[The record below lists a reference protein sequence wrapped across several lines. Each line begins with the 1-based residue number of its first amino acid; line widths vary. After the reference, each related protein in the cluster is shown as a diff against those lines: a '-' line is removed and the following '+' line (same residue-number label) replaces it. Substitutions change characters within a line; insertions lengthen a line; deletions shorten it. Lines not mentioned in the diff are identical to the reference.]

1 MMEKVNLITN
11 FSYTLN
17 LFYKNSLI
25 LFYNKLNIIKNNSEK
40 LDKKTIQKIILILLN
55 FCLYTILSDYSQVLL
70 YCNSFVLKALYWV
83 ILGIFST
90 IGFGFGLQTGVFFVV
105 PFILNEYNNTLQITE
120 HSTGHLDIL
129 EQTVYTKL
137 SVFFKTLPIV
147 ICWGIGSAI
156 GEIPPFLIAKYNT
169 NKGEVLTIIN
179 ASSFRNVL
187 LLLERYKF
195 RTIIFMSAWPNFT
208 FDMCGLMCGYYDMSL
223 PDFLIPTIIGK
234 SLIKSPLQSLFII
247 FVYSYSNDYI
257 KKSNKTSILI
267 VMCNLCFSLIILYF
281 IKLSIE
287 KVAKMKFKND

>member
-1 MMEKVNLITN
+1 MEKVNLITN